1 MALLRSN
8 PARVWA
14 QAKEKQASKV
24 NEWGRVLQM
33 GEFAR
38 QVNAAQHHEAYAYER
53 RRQQVCCTLAE
64 LPEMGHTT

>member
-1 MALLRSN
+1 M
-8 PARVWA
+8 
-14 QAKEKQASKV
+14 